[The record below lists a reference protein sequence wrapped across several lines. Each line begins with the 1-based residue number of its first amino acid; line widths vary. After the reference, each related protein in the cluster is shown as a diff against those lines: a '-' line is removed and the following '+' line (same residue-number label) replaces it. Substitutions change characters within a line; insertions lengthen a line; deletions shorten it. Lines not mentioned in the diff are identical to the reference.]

1 MAIDYRGL
9 FNDYLVIERGLSA
22 HTVEAY
28 HRILSY
34 FVEFITPREQT
45 LVKAQES
52 DVRAFL
58 VSLSE
63 QGKSAASLA
72 QTVSALRTYYR
83 FLQEEGYRE
92 DHPLLR
98 IRQPKKG
105 KREPRLV
112 TREMIQ
118 QLMAVMKS
126 DTLLGQRDYVL
137 FSLLFTT
144 GMRASEICE
153 LTFNRLTM
161 DSGTIRVV
169 GKGKKERQVLYPTA
183 LNDALRAYLYAFQ
196 PLFALKK
203 ADDRVFL
210 SHFGEAITR
219 QQLYQRL
226 QYYRRR
232 AGIPRHVSPHM
243 LRHSFATFILENGA
257 DIRVVQELLGH
268 QSLAT
273 TQIYLD
279 LTNQHIRDEY
289 LALMDAPSKERK

>member
-45 LVKAQES
+45 LVNAQES

-112 TREMIQ
+112 TREMMQ
-118 QLMAVMKS
+118 QLIAAMKS

-161 DSGTIRVV
+161 DTGTIRVV

-183 LNDALRAYLYAFQ
+183 LNDALRDYLKAFH

-203 ADDRVFL
+203 TDDRVFL